1 MNHRTILSKITP
13 FKKNFKNVQTFKMNK
28 HLLVIPLYNEEE
40 HVKAV
45 ISKVREYFTGDLLI
59 INDGSTDKSSEIL
72 AEIKDIKVINQTE
85 NCGYGCALIEGFY
98 YAIENNYEIVIT
110 MDCDEQHEPC
120 LIPSFLKEINRYD
133 IVSGSR
139 YLNGS
144 SPLFEIP
151 PPDRKKVNKEIT
163 EIINKYTG
171 YNLTDTFCGFKAYK
185 VDAIKKLNLDEK
197 GYAFP
202 LQVWLQAHK
211 QELKIKEIPVDL
223 IYKNL
228 NRTFGSNLD
237 DPIKRKK
244 YYLSVIERE
253 FACV

>member
-1 MNHRTILSKITP
+1 
-13 FKKNFKNVQTFKMNK
+13 MNK
-28 HLLVIPLYNEEE
+28 YLLVIPLYNEEE
-40 HVKAV
+40 HIKDV
-45 ISKVREYFTGDLLI
+45 ISKVREYFSGEILV

-72 AEIKDIKVINQTE
+72 AEIKDIEVIEQIE
-85 NCGYGCALIEGFY
+85 NCGYGCVLMNGFKH
-98 YAIENNYEIVIT
+98 AVDNDCDVVLT
-110 MDCDEQHEPC
+110 MDCDEQHEPY
-120 LIPSFLKEINRYD
+120 LIPTFFNEITSYD

-139 YLNGS
+139 YLNNS
-144 SPLFEIP
+144 SPLFEVP
-151 PPDRKKVNKEIT
+151 PPDRKKINMEIT
-163 EIINKYTG
+163 ELINKYTG

-185 VDAIKKLNLDEK
+185 VEAIKKLKLNEK

-211 QELKIKEIPVDL
+211 QGLKIKEIPVDL

-237 DPIKRKK
+237 DPIERKK

>member
-1 MNHRTILSKITP
+1 MSKY
-13 FKKNFKNVQTFKMNK
+13 
-28 HLLVIPLYNEEE
+28 LLVIPVYNEEE
-40 HVKAV
+40 YIRNV
-45 ISKVREYFTGDLLI
+45 ISKVREYFSKDVLV

-72 AEIKDIKVINQTE
+72 AEIEDITVIEQTE
-85 NCGYGCALIEGFY
+85 NCGYGCALMNGFKH
-98 YAIENNYEIVIT
+98 AVNNNFEIVLT
-110 MDCDEQHEPC
+110 MDCDDQHEPH
-120 LIPSFLKEINRYD
+120 LIPNFLKEMGNND

-139 YLNGS
+139 YLNNS
-144 SPLFEIP
+144 TSLFEVP
-151 PPDRKKVNKEIT
+151 PPDRKKINKEMT
-163 EIINKYTG
+163 ELINKYTG

-185 VDAIKKLNLDEK
+185 VEAIKKLKLDEK

-237 DPIKRKK
+237 DPMERRK

-253 FACV
+253 FSCV

>member
-1 MNHRTILSKITP
+1 
-13 FKKNFKNVQTFKMNK
+13 MNK
-28 HLLVIPLYNEEE
+28 YLLVIPLYNEEE
-40 HVKAV
+40 HIRDV
-45 ISKVREYFTGDLLI
+45 ISKVREYFSGDVLV

-72 AEIKDIKVINQTE
+72 AEIKDIEVIEQIE
-85 NCGYGCALIEGFY
+85 NCGYGCVLMNGFKH
-98 YAIENNYEIVIT
+98 AVDNDCDVVLT
-110 MDCDEQHEPC
+110 MDCDEQHEPY
-120 LIPSFLKEINRYD
+120 LIPTFFNEITSYD

-139 YLNGS
+139 YLNNS
-144 SPLFEIP
+144 SPLFEVP
-151 PPDRKKVNKEIT
+151 PPDRKKINMEIT
-163 EIINKYTG
+163 ELINKYTG

-185 VDAIKKLNLDEK
+185 VEAIKKLKLNEK

-211 QELKIKEIPVDL
+211 QGLKIKEIPVDL

-237 DPIKRKK
+237 DPIERKK

>member
-1 MNHRTILSKITP
+1 
-13 FKKNFKNVQTFKMNK
+13 MNK
-28 HLLVIPLYNEEE
+28 YLLVIPLYNEEE
-40 HVKAV
+40 HIKDV
-45 ISKVREYFTGDLLI
+45 ISKVREYFSGEILV

-72 AEIKDIKVINQTE
+72 AEIKDIEVIEQIE
-85 NCGYGCALIEGFY
+85 NCGYGCVLMNGFKH
-98 YAIENNYEIVIT
+98 AVDNDCDVVLT
-110 MDCDEQHEPC
+110 MDCDEQHEPY
-120 LIPSFLKEINRYD
+120 LIPTFFNEITSYD

-139 YLNGS
+139 YLNNS
-144 SPLFEIP
+144 SPLFEVP
-151 PPDRKKVNKEIT
+151 PPDRKKINMEIT
-163 EIINKYTG
+163 ELINKYTG

-185 VDAIKKLNLDEK
+185 VEAIKKLKLNEK

-211 QELKIKEIPVDL
+211 QGLKIKEIPVDL

-237 DPIKRKK
+237 DPIERKK

-253 FACV
+253 FVLLPYSNT